1 MQKALRKARAE
12 QLKERQRQ
20 QRVEVKNSEL
30 AAAVFVLTSGD
41 AEMHRRFCN
50 QANIDADHSFT
61 ALNKYVAEISEDKLE
76 QLFESWSRGGTKV
89 AREARKFVEENS
101 LIKWIDLQNTEVG
114 FAPQFG
120 TIVARRREIAA
131 AHSLLDVPVYANRT
145 TERQWARRF
154 VRNHGLTRGRISRQP
169 NGSRAQLLEQ
179 AFSVDRA
186 SNF

>member
-1 MQKALRKARAE
+1 MR
-12 QLKERQRQ
+12 
-20 QRVEVKNSEL
+20 
-30 AAAVFVLTSGD
+30 
-41 AEMHRRFCN
+41 RRFCN
-50 QANIDADHSFT
+50 QANIDTDHSFT

-131 AHSLLDVPVYANRT
+131 AHSLLDVPVYANQT

-154 VRNHGLTRGRISRQP
+154 VRNHGLTRGRITRQP
-169 NGSRAQLLEQ
+169 NGSRTQLLEQ
-179 AFSVDRA
+179 AFSVVRA